1 MDKNLKD
8 LRPFIGVLKSL
19 QGGNGYNEYIRP
31 QILLSQ
37 QELISESPYEMGFL
51 ITCQV
56 GELYVGTV
64 CHEVR
69 LAQHHLQQDDVY
81 TATRTL
87 RRAIAIF
94 KAMNASYE
102 ITRGMTPQEWSPIKQ
117 NLGQG
122 RSSSVHSFMFRALMF
137 LLGKK
142 SEKSLE
148 PLANI
153 PEIYS
158 ELQQMLHAPSLYDD
172 VLSLLNRRGFAIP
185 DTSIISS
192 FHSSNE
198 PIPEV
203 EDSWVRVYS
212 GSEAYLDLRDLAEVM
227 MDLAQEYATWQHLHL
242 MLSRRTHGQKLAYY
256 KEPASSWLE
265 QNATIHLF
273 PELWSARTKM

>member
-8 LRPFIGVLKSL
+8 LRPFIGVLQSL

-37 QELISESPYEMGFL
+37 QELISESPYEMAFL
-51 ITCQV
+51 TTCQV
-56 GELYVGTV
+56 GELYVGNV

-69 LAQHHLQQDDVY
+69 LTQYYLQQDDVY
-81 TATRTL
+81 TATQTL
-87 RRAIAIF
+87 RRSIGIF

-102 ITRGMTPQEWSPIKQ
+102 ITKGMTPQDWIPIKEK
-117 NLGQG
+117 LGRG
-122 RSSSVHSFMFRALMF
+122 RSSSVHSFMFISLMF
-137 LLGKK
+137 LLGRK

-148 PLANI
+148 PLGNI

-158 ELQQMLHAPSLYDD
+158 ELQQILHAPSLYDD

-185 DTSIISS
+185 DTSIITS

-203 EDSWVRVYS
+203 EDSWVRIYNGGES
-212 GSEAYLDLRDLAEVM
+212 YRDLRDLAEAM
-227 MDLAQEYATWQHLHL
+227 IDLAQEYATWQHLHL
-242 MLSRRTHGQKLAYY
+242 MLTRRTHGQKLAYY

-265 QNATIHLF
+265 QNATIRLF
-273 PELWSARTKM
+273 PELWSSRTKM